1 MPDLKLTGQDVHNA
15 YCRVEPQESKD
26 FEDLPLIA
34 QQMYNDLATELN
46 KELDTRQAWF
56 EGEDKVTITA
66 IRCPQCNEML
76 QVAHAEGHACWLKE
90 DA

>member
-1 MPDLKLTGQDVHNA
+1 MAH
-15 YCRVEPQESKD
+15 
-26 FEDLPLIA
+26 
-34 QQMYNDLATELN
+34 ELN
-46 KELDTRQAWF
+46 KELDARQAWF

-76 QVAHAEGHACWLKE
+76 QVAHAEGHACWLKG